1 MAVGLS
7 TMGVKMKY
15 KSSGETYTEL
25 PNMQSTPSLKGEEEK
40 IDVTTLTDTFRRY
53 IDGVKDYGNL
63 DFVFLYD
70 ANQTDSSFNK
80 MKAVE
85 GEDIQYKLELP
96 DKSAFEF
103 SAAVKVGINEM
114 EVNSGITFTA
124 SFSLSSDVEYIP
136 AE

>member
-96 DKSAFEF
+96 DNSAFEF
-103 SAAVKVGINEM
+103 TAAVKVGINEM